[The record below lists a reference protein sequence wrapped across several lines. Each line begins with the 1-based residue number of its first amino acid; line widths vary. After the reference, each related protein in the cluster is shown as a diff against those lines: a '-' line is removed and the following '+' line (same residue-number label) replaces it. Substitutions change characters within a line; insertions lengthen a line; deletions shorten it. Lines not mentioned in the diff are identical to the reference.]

1 MEVSKNMMIK
11 GVWTMSKKNGERN
24 IHLISFGAIIGAV
37 IGVVLGHIATAIAI
51 GVAMGAVFHVINRKK
66 QK

>member
-1 MEVSKNMMIK
+1 
-11 GVWTMSKKNGERN
+11 MSKKNGEWN